1 MESGLIMHFR
11 SILFM
16 QLPIGLT
23 FLRCQLGVCTISL
36 KQHNQLLQINIFSLY
51 NETQRIF
58 KHMPCLRSR
67 GAQIGMQLGI
77 F

>member
-1 MESGLIMHFR
+1 MESGLIMYSR

-16 QLPIGLT
+16 QRFIGLT

-36 KQHNQLLQINIFSLY
+36 KLHNQLLQINIFSLY

-67 GAQIGMQLGI
+67 GAQIGMQLRI

>member
-1 MESGLIMHFR
+1 MIMYSR

-16 QLPIGLT
+16 QFPIGLT
-23 FLRCQLGVCTISL
+23 FLRCQHSVCTISL
-36 KQHNQLLQINIFSLY
+36 QQHNQLLQINIFSLY